1 MKHPDART
9 ESPIDTILTLP
20 CEQPLTSSDL
30 SQGRYAVQGRL
41 DFIRHW
47 AARHLRDVPVK
58 FRMDGNAVHRYR
70 KRAGPISVVLY
81 ITDPAVDTVECWS
94 KIAQLQETCSLPLK
108 VIGGGTN
115 LYITERGFDGILVIY
130 KYRDTVEIDAAS
142 GMVSCTAS
150 TPLSY
155 LVHQAC
161 INGLDMVDLWGIP
174 GTVGGAVCNNTGN
187 SRARVNIGD
196 MVVSVDVF
204 DLSRQRIET
213 LAPPRSSWTQRNSF
227 FRRDAR
233 ANHGQRYAIRRVTLR
248 LQACDVGQ
256 LMSRLEA
263 CRCYRREKNRHA
275 RHNAGSFWV
284 NRIANRLGPDMLT
297 RDFISQSSL
306 ADLDINGVRYTR
318 AYSFLDT
325 ASHSTDRDV
334 ALMVARSLSILRGQ
348 FSSSVRAEVE
358 FLDRDGEI
366 DLEGFLARFGLG
378 RWQPTLFPI
387 RSRYAWLGTGQRAA

>member
-1 MKHPDART
+1 MKHPHART
-9 ESPIDTILTLP
+9 ENPIGTILTLP
-20 CEQPLTSSDL
+20 GEQPLPVSAL
-30 SQGRYAVQGRL
+30 SQGRYAVHGQL

-47 AARHLRDVPVK
+47 SSRHLRDVPIK
-58 FRMDGNAVHRYR
+58 FRMDGNAVHRYH
-70 KRAGPISVVLY
+70 KRAGPISVVLD

-94 KIAQLQETCSLPLK
+94 KIAQLGEICSLPLK

-130 KYRDTVEIDAAS
+130 KYRDAVEVDAAS
-142 GMVSCTAS
+142 GIVSCTAS

-155 LVHQAC
+155 LVYQAC
-161 INGLDMVDLWGIP
+161 INGLDLVDLWGIP

-187 SRARVNIGD
+187 SRAGVNIGD
-196 MVVSVDVF
+196 SVVSVDVF
-204 DLSRQRIET
+204 DLARHRTET
-213 LAPPRSSWTQRNSF
+213 RAPPRSSWTQRDSL

-233 ANHGQRYAIRRVTLR
+233 ANHRQNYAIRRVTLR
-248 LQACDVGQ
+248 LKACDAEQ

-297 RDFISQSSL
+297 RDFISQSPL

-334 ALMVARSLSILRGQ
+334 ASMVAKSLSILRSQ
-348 FSSSVRAEVE
+348 FSASVRAEVE

-366 DLEGFLARFGLG
+366 DLEAFLARFGLG
-378 RWQPTLFPI
+378 NWI
-387 RSRYAWLGTGQRAA
+387 RSRYAWLDTGQRAA